1 MQNIN
6 LKGKNKIPRKKIE
19 LSRKDREDSTK
30 VEAII
35 ETGLDIEFLQSGVTV
50 IDSPGRNENEA
61 LDNLVKEQLKN
72 PLAFV
77 IYVVDGRNLFTKQ
90 VENHD
95 VVEEFLTC
103 D

>member
-95 VVEEFLTC
+95 VVEEL
-103 D
+103 

>member
-35 ETGLDIEFLQSGVTV
+35 ETGLDIEFLKSGVTV

-90 VENHD
+90 V
-95 VVEEFLTC
+95 
-103 D
+103 